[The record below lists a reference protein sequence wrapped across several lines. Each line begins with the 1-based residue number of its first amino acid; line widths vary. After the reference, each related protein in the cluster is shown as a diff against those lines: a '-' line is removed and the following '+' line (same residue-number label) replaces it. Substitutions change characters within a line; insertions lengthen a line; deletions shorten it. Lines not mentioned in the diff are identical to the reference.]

1 MTRLAEDAGP
11 DREDAI
17 HPDWS
22 VTREDIHAWYA
33 MQPAEVFPGL
43 DVEPIILNERRQAA
57 AHKVRAT
64 WPDLPEVLIADALP
78 KLSDHHKSMADELG
92 DLIDAYHQLPRR
104 DDNAVALAPL
114 ARREPGRPGY
124 TRAIFLER
132 LHKAESD
139 AGPRHRQV
147 DVAASFR
154 ALDGGRGV
162 TEGHLRKLRRRFRS

>member
-1 MTRLAEDAGP
+1 MTRSAENAGP
-11 DREDAI
+11 DPEDAI
-17 HPDWS
+17 HPDWT
-22 VTREDIHAWYA
+22 VTPEDIRRWHATH
-33 MQPAEVFPGL
+33 PETFPGF
-43 DVEPIILNERRQAA
+43 DVAPIILNERRQAA

-78 KLSDHHKSMADELG
+78 KLSDHRKSMADELG

-114 ARREPGRPGY
+114 ARREPGRPRW
-124 TRAIFLER
+124 TRAPFLEH

-139 AGPRHRQV
+139 AGPRHRLA

-162 TEGHLRKLRRRFRS
+162 SEGHLRKLRRRFRS